1 MPVMSKPKPNELQ
14 ELDMETLQDVID
26 RMIKYGDEYLF
37 QINMLNRKYQ
47 VKYDLVDQARVYK
60 EPLKNVKQWK

>member
-1 MPVMSKPKPNELQ
+1 MPEAISKPKPQ

>member
-1 MPVMSKPKPNELQ
+1 
-14 ELDMETLQDVID
+14 METLQDVID